1 MTPMEAKQRK
11 IISKKNGGKRNKRLN
26 KWKKKYRRTKIE
38 TLWKRKENGT
48 DRHEKKKTEN
58 RNILGKKKKWL
69 ERRKMECKMFED
81 KM

>member
-48 DRHEKKKTEN
+48 DRHEKKRQKTETYWG
-58 RNILGKKKKWL
+58 RKKNG
-69 ERRKMECKMFED
+69 
-81 KM
+81 